1 MMTPLLRVIT
11 VAQSCAQPSHPVAC
25 LPPHY
30 PSVRLSVFLSRL
42 QDKHLPTVP
51 SLMRAAV
58 ESGRVRFV
66 ACTMSM
72 EALGIP
78 SAALLPFVELGGVAD
93 YMGAASTAKNT
104 LFI

>member
-1 MMTPLLRVIT
+1 MNFGGAGPKMM
-11 VAQSCAQPSHPVAC
+11 QSIMA
-25 LPPHY
+25 
-30 PSVRLSVFLSRL
+30 
-42 QDKHLPTVP
+42 DKHLPTVP
-51 SLMRAAV
+51 SLMRSAV

-93 YMGAASTAKNT
+93 FMGAAATSKNT